1 MCQCEQTMGFL
12 WFLDLTFLKVH
23 HKDEKCTENIR
34 LHQTRERGNEHTLQS
49 LGVDKPDAQTPW
61 QPGRHSGFRRSILR
75 LGRHP
80 GLSRGVQCNHKGQR
94 QEGQNQ
100 REDLRMG
107 SRNQRGKKA
116 WCSWPWR
123 CKKWSKAKGCRWRLE
138 ARKGSVT
145 NLPLEPPGGTSPN
158 DTLTLA
164 QWNWLQTA
172 DLQNYK
178 RKKSVLF

>member
-1 MCQCEQTMGFL
+1 MFIFRVSFGRLSNGLQ
-12 WFLDLTFLKVH
+12 
-23 HKDEKCTENIR
+23 KCPRPVNT
-34 LHQTRERGNEHTLQS
+34 LPSVVKGTLQM
-49 LGVDKPDAQTPW
+49 W
-61 QPGRHSGFRRSILR
+61 WRILR